1 MGIDEFMK
9 HYGQQEIDKQRRLG
23 NQADFNDDVDGSPVQ
38 KIGSTSVVGSAAFK

>member
-23 NQADFNDDVDGSPVQ
+23 QQAEYNEDLGSP
-38 KIGSTSVVGSAAFK
+38 I